1 MTGEPLS
8 ASVTDAV
15 TRRLLPRAVVKSS
28 RADGLARLGAA
39 ARHRLGRRGR
49 VELYFAFDDP
59 WSAVAVLDLAERLRT
74 REVLLDLRPILK
86 RGIPGDPAAD
96 LKRRYA
102 LDDARRLAARSG
114 LALAATE
121 PRDPQATGFLAEW
134 VASGTQGPA
143 LTRFCVEAVRR
154 LWFDPEAEVRP
165 ADFAGL
171 WREQIGGDPGP
182 PGAAGSV
189 RRNERR
195 MCLRGIYEVPAAW
208 VHGQWFFAHER
219 SAQICERL
227 DDLGWPA
234 G

>member
-1 MTGEPLS
+1 MS
-8 ASVTDAV
+8 ASVSDVV
-15 TRRLLPRAVVKSS
+15 TRRLLPRVVVKSS
-28 RADGLARLGAA
+28 RADGLARLGAS

-59 WSAVAVLDLAERLRT
+59 WSAVAVLDLAEQLRT
-74 REVLLDLRPILK
+74 RDVLLDLRPIVK

-121 PRDPQATGFLAEW
+121 PRDPRATGFLAEW

-154 LWFDPEAEVRP
+154 LWFELDAAARP
-165 ADFAGL
+165 ADFAEL
-171 WREQIGGDPGP
+171 WREQTGGDPGP
-182 PGAAGSV
+182 PGAAGRV
-189 RRNERR
+189 RRNERK
-195 MCLRGIYEVPAAW
+195 MCLRGIYDVPAAW

-219 SAQICERL
+219 SAQIGARL